1 MLTKPISNVTVAAEV
16 YSLAKDYPQVRRES
30 DPKRARPTDSAH
42 PLLEKQECWLAEDQS
57 VSKPIFTATVAD
69 DT

>member
-1 MLTKPISNVTVAAEV
+1 MLTKPISYVTVAAEV
-16 YSLAKDYPQVRRES
+16 YS
-30 DPKRARPTDSAH
+30 RARPTDAAH
-42 PLLEKQECWLAEDQS
+42 PHLEKQECWLAEEQS

>member
-30 DPKRARPTDSAH
+30 DPQESTSHQLRTPH
-42 PLLEKQECWLAEDQS
+42 LEKQECWLAEDQS

>member
-30 DPKRARPTDSAH
+30 DPQESTSHQLRTPH
-42 PLLEKQECWLAEDQS
+42 LEKQECCLAEDQS